1 MSISKRQWGHMAK
14 AVPMRTIGWRK
25 YRQNRLVE
33 AVSDTI
39 PHGVPR
45 TGANCFTTACGRP
58 RVRLSAAQC
67 DAVQTC
73 CGATSSQHHYNVYVS
88 PGAFQVAELA
98 GSEPEAKHSPA
109 FSPAAAA
116 ARPAAVATSSRPRWL
131 GPFDAQVS
139 HFTTI
144 RGD

>member
-1 MSISKRQWGHMAK
+1 MAK

-88 PGAFQVAELA
+88 PGEFQVAELA

-109 FSPAAAA
+109 FSPAAAAA